1 MCDQG
6 HKVTFDSQKCE
17 IRKEGS
23 GKLVATAART
33 SSNIYVLSEIGNEKC
48 CLGKEDESW
57 LWHRR
62 MGHMHFDNL
71 VKVSKRE
78 AVREM
83 PQITKPTNT
92 LCKHCQQGKKTK
104 TKFKSKEYSTTKP
117 LEIVHTDLVGPTTTK
132 GLKGERY
139 FMLLVDDYTRMTA
152 VCFLKNKSEAF
163 ENFKIYKEMVENE
176 MDSRIKCLR
185 SDNGGEFTS
194 KEFMD
199 YCNNHGIKRQ
209 FFVARTPQQNGVV
222 ERKNMTVQEMAR
234 TMIMDSKL
242 TDIFWTQVVHTT
254 VHIQNRVMLRNNTDK
269 TPYELWKGRPAN
281 VKHFRVF
288 GSKCYIKREDGRMGK
303 FDSRVDKG
311 ILVGYSSTR
320 KAYKCYNLRLN
331 KVVESINVTI
341 DETGR
346 PKSKEEEN
354 KSMEQLFKEEDEK
367 EVEEEDEDE
376 ENLTEEEEQVQQV
389 SPKTPSKRVQKNHPS
404 DQIIG
409 NKDAGVETRRKIC
422 SPEQTHLAL
431 LSTIEPNCFEEANK
445 DEFWNKAMDEE
456 LDQIEKNDT
465 WELVP
470 RPKNKNVIG
479 TKWVFR
485 NKLNEDGQVTR
496 NKARLVCKGY
506 AQIEGIDF
514 EETFS
519 PVARMEAICLLL
531 AYACSKN
538 VKVYQMDIKST
549 FLNGELEEEVY
560 IEQPEGFQLSEN
572 TDYVCKLK
580 KALYG
585 LKQAPRAWYSRL
597 DKYLQQARVQKRKC
611 RQQPLHQGKSR

>member
-1 MCDQG
+1 
-6 HKVTFDSQKCE
+6 
-17 IRKEGS
+17 
-23 GKLVATAART
+23 
-33 SSNIYVLSEIGNEKC
+33 
-48 CLGKEDESW
+48 
-57 LWHRR
+57 
-62 MGHMHFDNL
+62 
-71 VKVSKRE
+71 
-78 AVREM
+78 
-83 PQITKPTNT
+83 
-92 LCKHCQQGKKTK
+92 
-104 TKFKSKEYSTTKP
+104 
-117 LEIVHTDLVGPTTTK
+117 
-132 GLKGERY
+132 
-139 FMLLVDDYTRMTA
+139 
-152 VCFLKNKSEAF
+152 
-163 ENFKIYKEMVENE
+163 
-176 MDSRIKCLR
+176 
-185 SDNGGEFTS
+185 
-194 KEFMD
+194 
-199 YCNNHGIKRQ
+199 
-209 FFVARTPQQNGVV
+209 
-222 ERKNMTVQEMAR
+222 
-234 TMIMDSKL
+234 MIMDSKL
-242 TDIFWTQVVHTT
+242 TDIFWTQAVHTT

-269 TPYELWKGRPAN
+269 TPYELWKGRPTN

-346 PKSKEEEN
+346 PESKEEEN
-354 KSMEQLFKEEDEK
+354 KSMEQLFEEEDEK

-376 ENLTEEEEQVQQV
+376 ENPTEEEEQVQQV

-431 LSTIEPNCFEEANK
+431 LSTIEPNCFEEASK

-506 AQIEGIDF
+506 AQIEGIEF

-519 PVARMEAICLLL
+519 PVARMEAICFLL

-538 VKVYQMDIKST
+538 VKVYQMDVKSS

-597 DKYLQQARVQKRKC
+597 DKYLQ
-611 RQQPLHQGKSR
+611 